1 MANKKVFVTGAA
13 GFIGAF
19 LVKKLLEETDY
30 VIVGLDNLN
39 SYYDPGIKDARLRM
53 LAEADPESRFTF
65 VRGDLC
71 DAALIERLFAENCF
85 DVVVNLAAQ
94 AGVRYSIENP
104 RAYLESNL
112 VGFFNVLEACRHH
125 PVKHLVYASSS
136 SVYGGNKK
144 VPFSEEDRVDSPV
157 SLYAATKKSNELM
170 AAAYSKLYSIPATG
184 LRFFTVYGPMGRP
197 DMAYFGFTE
206 KLRRAVTALK
216 SAGVQPVLMTLPP
229 IDGQRYFRFI
239 SQKTDGGSVL
249 RWLGDVG
256 RIYRHQELYSDAVA
270 ALAFAEGVPLIDV
283 RRQFL
288 PQRDLS
294 GLIAADGIHL
304 TMSGYRC
311 LFDTLADW
319 VRARL

>member
-1 MANKKVFVTGAA
+1 MERAFIYGDSLLKATMPDADMRYHFHLPEVMAQYPSDR
-13 GFIGAF
+13 
-19 LVKKLLEETDY
+19 LE
-30 VIVGLDNLN
+30 
-39 SYYDPGIKDARLRM
+39 
-53 LAEADPESRFTF
+53 
-65 VRGDLC
+65 
-71 DAALIERLFAENCF
+71 
-85 DVVVNLAAQ
+85 VVNRAKMGSTISKGLAPEQ
-94 AGVRYSIENP
+94 DHLP
-104 RAYLESNL
+104 RTTLPE
-112 VGFFNVLEACRHH
+112 
-125 PVKHLVYASSS
+125 
-136 SVYGGNKK
+136 
-144 VPFSEEDRVDSPV
+144 
-157 SLYAATKKSNELM
+157 
-170 AAAYSKLYSIPATG
+170 
-184 LRFFTVYGPMGRP
+184 
-197 DMAYFGFTE
+197 FTE

-270 ALAFAEGVPLIDV
+270 ALAFAEDVPLIDV

>member
-1 MANKKVFVTGAA
+1 MERAFIYGDSLLKATMPDADMRYHFHLPEVMAQYPSDRLEVLNRAKMGAT
-13 GFIGAF
+13 
-19 LVKKLLEETDY
+19 V
-30 VIVGLDNLN
+30 
-39 SYYDPGIKDARLRM
+39 
-53 LAEADPESRFTF
+53 PE
-65 VRGDLC
+65 
-71 DAALIERLFAENCF
+71 
-85 DVVVNLAAQ
+85 
-94 AGVRYSIENP
+94 
-104 RAYLESNL
+104 
-112 VGFFNVLEACRHH
+112 
-125 PVKHLVYASSS
+125 
-136 SVYGGNKK
+136 
-144 VPFSEEDRVDSPV
+144 
-157 SLYAATKKSNELM
+157 
-170 AAAYSKLYSIPATG
+170 
-184 LRFFTVYGPMGRP
+184 
-197 DMAYFGFTE
+197 FTE

-294 GLIAADGIHL
+294 GLI
-304 TMSGYRC
+304 
-311 LFDTLADW
+311 DTLADW